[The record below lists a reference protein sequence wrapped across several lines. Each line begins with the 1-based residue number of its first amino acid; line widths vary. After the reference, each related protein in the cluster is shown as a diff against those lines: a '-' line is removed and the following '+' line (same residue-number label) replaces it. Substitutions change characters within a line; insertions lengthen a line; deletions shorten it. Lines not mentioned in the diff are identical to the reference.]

1 MNFFS
6 ANTPPVQA
14 RPDAA
19 YGHCDRPDWMGKE
32 SDRDFRA
39 SIEAV
44 TGQASAVP
52 FTATLADLLSAW
64 FAPVTCGEDGSL
76 LGRLDGATVQLT
88 VPTVRQHVRTANV
101 VTQLGV
107 QITDAAIT
115 AALPIVA
122 RRAKAERE
130 RDAVAADARADRER
144 RELAEDVAV
153 AEKRARL
160 LRELAALGDAP
171 KVTAAAPAARP
182 VSRPPKRGWRT

>member
-1 MNFFS
+1 MSLFS

-19 YGHCDRPDWMGKE
+19 YGHCERPDWAGAE
-32 SDRDFRA
+32 ADRDFRA

-44 TGQASAVP
+44 AGKASAVP
-52 FTATLADLLSAW
+52 FAETLSDLLTSW
-64 FAPVTCGEDGSL
+64 FAPVTAGDDGSL

-88 VPTVRQHVRTANV
+88 MPTVRAHVRTANV

-107 QITDAAIT
+107 QITDAAIA

-122 RRAKAERE
+122 RRARAERE

-153 AEKRARL
+153 AERRARL
-160 LRELAALGDAP
+160 LRELAELDTPPSAP
-171 KVTAAAPAARP
+171 VVVPRP
-182 VSRPPKRGWRT
+182 VPGPPKRWRRS

>member
-1 MNFFS
+1 MSLFS

-19 YGHCDRPDWMGKE
+19 YGHCDRPDWMGEE

-44 TGQASAVP
+44 AGKASAVP
-52 FTATLADLLSAW
+52 FSATLADLLGAW
-64 FAPVTCGEDGSL
+64 FAPVTAGDDGSL

-88 VPTVRQHVRTANV
+88 VPTIRQHVRTANV

-115 AALPIVA
+115 AALPIVT

-130 RDAVAADARADRER
+130 RDVVAADARADRER
-144 RELAEDVAV
+144 RELAEDVEV

-160 LRELAALGDAP
+160 LRELAELDTPPSAP
-171 KVTAAAPAARP
+171 VADVRP
-182 VSRPPKRGWRT
+182 VPGPPPKRWRRS